1 MILFYYILASITVE
15 NFAVNL
21 IVIPLGMTCFVLLL
35 HLRSFLCHWFF
46 CMLTTILYGFIY
58 LALFDIFMFLHLQIY
73 KFSSVLE
80 IFSAI
85 TSLNIGSLSFPI
97 TPSHFILHIT
107 YPLIHLPL

>member
-35 HLRSFLCHWFF
+35 YLRSSLCHWFF
-46 CMLTTILYGFIY
+46 CMLTTILHGFIY
-58 LALFDIFMFLHLQIY
+58 LALFDIFTFLHLQIY

-97 TPSHFILHIT
+97 TPSHFVFRIT
-107 YPLIHLPL
+107 YPLIYLPL